1 MKNSQQSGMAMLVV
15 LMITALMAITAVN
28 MSDYGLRALH
38 RATSSQFYLQSK
50 WLLLSVESQVQRQQL
65 SPLPTDKVHLGQP
78 WARADQHIV
87 LDGSQVNFRL
97 RDRQSCF
104 NLNALGRGQGA
115 GEKVAAQTETPKE
128 QESREQP
135 AEESQAAES
144 KKVPSVPY
152 AQQVFQQLLLTQG
165 VEATQAQN
173 ITLALADWMDKD
185 ALSRS
190 GGSEASLYG
199 SHRPRLVPANRPM
212 LDTSEFRVI
221 AGVDQALY
229 LRLKPLICTL
239 PTPNLRININT
250 LSPAQAPLLAALFLG
265 DMSVEAAQQLIARRP
280 ATGWGGVND
289 LKPLIADS
297 NTTFAKAQTA
307 ITLTSNHF
315 ELRLWLDEEQRSN
328 SMRSLFQR
336 DEQVFQVISRQYGLT
351 D

>member
-50 WLLLSVESQVQRQQL
+50 WLLLSAESQIQRQQL

-78 WARADQHIV
+78 WASADQHIV
-87 LDGSQVNFRL
+87 LDGSQVHFRL

-115 GEKVAAQTETPKE
+115 GEKVAAQTEAPKTE
-128 QESREQP
+128 ESREKP
-135 AEESQAAES
+135 TEEESN
-144 KKVPSVPY
+144 KVPSVPY

-173 ITLALADWMDKD
+173 ITLALVDWMDKD
-185 ALSRS
+185 AISHS
-190 GGSEASLYG
+190 GGSEASLYRE
-199 SHRPRLVPANRPM
+199 HRPKLLPANRPM
-212 LDTSEFRVI
+212 LDISEFRVI

-239 PTPNLRININT
+239 PNQNLRININT

-265 DMSVEAAQQLIARRP
+265 DMSIEAAQQLIARRP
-280 ATGWGGVND
+280 ATGWGGIND
-289 LKPLIADS
+289 LKPLIAES
-297 NTTFAKAQTA
+297 NTAFAKAQTA
-307 ITLTSNHF
+307 ITLTSDHF

-328 SMRSLFQR
+328 SIRSLFQR
-336 DEQVFQVISRQYGLT
+336 DGQVFQVISRQYGLT

>member
-15 LMITALMAITAVN
+15 LMITALMAITAIN

-50 WLLLSVESQVQRQQL
+50 WLLLSAESQIQRQQL
-65 SPLPTDKVHLGQP
+65 SPLLTDKVHLGQP

-115 GEKVAAQTETPKE
+115 GEKVAAQTETPKTE
-128 QESREQP
+128 ESREKP
-135 AEESQAAES
+135 TEEES

-165 VEATQAQN
+165 LEATQAQN
-173 ITLALADWMDKD
+173 ITLALVDWMDKD
-185 ALSRS
+185 AISHR

-199 SHRPRLVPANRPM
+199 EHRPKLIPANSPM
-212 LDTSEFRVI
+212 LDISEFRVI

-239 PTPNLRININT
+239 PNQNLRININT

-265 DMSVEAAQQLIARRP
+265 DMSIDAAQQLIAHRP
-280 ATGWGGVND
+280 ATGWGAIND
-289 LKPLIADS
+289 LKPLIAES
-297 NTTFAKAQTA
+297 NTAFAKAQTA
-307 ITLTSNHF
+307 ITLTSDHF

-328 SMRSLFQR
+328 SIRSLFQR
-336 DEQVFQVISRQYGLT
+336 DGQVFQVISRQYGLT

>member
-1 MKNSQQSGMAMLVV
+1 MENNQQSGMAMLVV

-50 WLLLSVESQVQRQQL
+50 WLLLSAESQIQRQQL

-78 WARADQHIV
+78 WARADQQMV

-104 NLNALGRGQGA
+104 NLNALGRSQGA
-115 GEKVAAQTETPKE
+115 GEKIAAQTEAPKTE
-128 QESREQP
+128 ESREKP
-135 AEESQAAES
+135 TEEES

-152 AQQVFQQLLLTQG
+152 AQQVFQQLLLTQD

-185 ALSRS
+185 ALSHS
-190 GGSEASLYG
+190 GGSEASLYDQ
-199 SHRPRLVPANRPM
+199 HRPKLLPANRPM
-212 LDTSEFRVI
+212 LDISEFRVI

-239 PTPNLRININT
+239 PNPNLRININT
-250 LSPAQAPLLAALFLG
+250 LSPAQAPLLVALFLG
-265 DMSVEAAQQLIARRP
+265 DMSVDAAQQLIARRP

-307 ITLTSNHF
+307 ITLTSDHF

-328 SMRSLFQR
+328 SIRSLFQR
-336 DEQVFQVISRQYGLT
+336 DGQVFQVISRQYGLT

>member
-50 WLLLSVESQVQRQQL
+50 WLLLSAESQIQRQQL

-78 WARADQHIV
+78 WAHADQHMV

-115 GEKVAAQTETPKE
+115 GEKVAAQTEAPKTE
-128 QESREQP
+128 ESREKP
-135 AEESQAAES
+135 TEEES

-173 ITLALADWMDKD
+173 ITSALVDWMDKD
-185 ALSRS
+185 AISHS
-190 GGSEASLYG
+190 GGSEASLYDE
-199 SHRPRLVPANRPM
+199 HRPKLLPANRPM
-212 LDTSEFRVI
+212 LDISEFRVI

-239 PTPNLRININT
+239 PNQNLRININT

-280 ATGWGGVND
+280 ATGWGGIND
-289 LKPLIADS
+289 LKPLIAES
-297 NTTFAKAQTA
+297 NTAFAKAQTA
-307 ITLTSNHF
+307 ITLTSDHF

-328 SMRSLFQR
+328 SIRSLFQR
-336 DEQVFQVISRQYGLT
+336 DGQVFQVISRQYGLT

>member
-1 MKNSQQSGMAMLVV
+1 MKNNQQSGMAMLVV
-15 LMITALMAITAVN
+15 LMLTALMAITAVN

-50 WLLLSVESQVQRQQL
+50 WLLLSVESQIQRQQL

-115 GEKVAAQTETPKE
+115 GEKVAAQTETPKTE
-128 QESREQP
+128 ESREKP
-135 AEESQAAES
+135 TAEEST
-144 KKVPSVPY
+144 KVPSVPY

-173 ITLALADWMDKD
+173 ITSALADWMDKD
-185 ALSRS
+185 AISHS
-190 GGSEASLYG
+190 GSSEASLYNE
-199 SHRPRLVPANRPM
+199 HRPPLIPANRPM

-229 LRLKPLICTL
+229 LRLKPLICAL
-239 PTPNLRININT
+239 PTPDLRININT

-265 DMSVEAAQQLIARRP
+265 DMSVEAAQQLIASRP
-280 ATGWGGVND
+280 ATGWGVVND

-307 ITLTSNHF
+307 ITLTSDHF

-336 DEQVFQVISRQYGLT
+336 DEQAFQVISRQYGLT

>member
-1 MKNSQQSGMAMLVV
+1 MKNNQQSGMAMLVV

-50 WLLLSVESQVQRQQL
+50 WLLLSAESQIQRQQL

-78 WARADQHIV
+78 WARADQQMV

-104 NLNALGRGQGA
+104 NLNALGRSQGA
-115 GEKVAAQTETPKE
+115 GENVAAQTEAPKTE
-128 QESREQP
+128 ESREKP
-135 AEESQAAES
+135 TEEES

-152 AQQVFQQLLLTQG
+152 AQQVFQQLLLTQD

-185 ALSRS
+185 ALSHS
-190 GGSEASLYG
+190 GGSEASLYDQ
-199 SHRPRLVPANRPM
+199 HRPKLLPANRPM
-212 LDTSEFRVI
+212 LDISEFRVI

-239 PTPNLRININT
+239 PNPNLRININT

-265 DMSVEAAQQLIARRP
+265 DMSVDAAQQLIARRP

-307 ITLTSNHF
+307 ITLTSDHF

-328 SMRSLFQR
+328 SIRSLFQR
-336 DEQVFQVISRQYGLT
+336 DGQVFQVISRQYGLT